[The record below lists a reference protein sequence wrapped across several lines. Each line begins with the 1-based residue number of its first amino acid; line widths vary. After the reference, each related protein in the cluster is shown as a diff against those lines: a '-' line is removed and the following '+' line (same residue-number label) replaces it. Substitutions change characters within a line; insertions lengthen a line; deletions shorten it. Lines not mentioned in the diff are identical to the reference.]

1 MLLGAHVSIAG
12 GYMNALVEA
21 KRLKIDAIQIFTKN
35 QRTWKEKLVPEEE
48 GSAFRNAMK
57 KHGVKQAFSHA
68 IYLISLASDSDEMVE
83 KSVLSLAAELERC
96 RELGLTHTVMHPG
109 GTKYFPFQEALT
121 RVGNNIKR
129 VLKAGNKNPVKLL
142 LENTASATLG
152 VKIEHL
158 AELIHYINSPR
169 IGLCID
175 TCHAFAAGYDIRTT
189 KGIETFFKTVDKE
202 IGLDSLLC
210 FHLNDSKGA
219 LGSRIDRHAN
229 IGEGHL
235 GLLPFE
241 YILKNFPH
249 IPKVIETPKE
259 NDADEKNLHL
269 LRKLF
274 KKK

>member
-35 QRTWKEKLVPEEE
+35 QRMWQERLVTEDE
-48 GSAFRNAMK
+48 GKVFRAAMK
-57 KHGVKQAFSHA
+57 KYGVKQAFSHA
-68 IYLISLASDSDEMVE
+68 IYLIGLASESEEIVE

-96 RELGLTHTVMHPG
+96 RALGLTHTVMHPG

-121 RVGNNIKR
+121 RVGNSIKR
-129 VLKAGNKNPVKLL
+129 VLKAGAKNPVKLL
-142 LENTASATLG
+142 LENTASAGLG
-152 VKIEHL
+152 VKIENL
-158 AELIHYINSPR
+158 AELFHYIRSPR
-169 IGLCID
+169 VGICID

-189 KGIETFFKTVDKE
+189 KQLENFFKTFDKE
-202 IGLDSLLC
+202 IGLENLLC

-219 LGSRIDRHAN
+219 LGSKIDRHAN

-241 YILKNFPH
+241 YIMKNFPH

-259 NDADEKNLHL
+259 NEADEKNLHL